1 MTHQYDSSPY
11 YTYLHTLLCIPIEGL
26 SPVFAGGKQAELYT
40 GTFEEAEANSLWTLW
55 EKTSGPP
62 APPAP
67 PAPPTQPF
75 KVEYTLKNMSVKVYL
90 PVIQNVTVEVWVD
103 ATTQALRVESVGD
116 LEHKLEAT
124 LEVWRTKLGPYP
136 FSFQTCYSNIT
147 VTPDKVVQTSASTSS
162 TSSSYVTDDN
172 AASNSSGGGGGSGSN
187 GGGGGRGAGGGASGG
202 AGLLF
207 YHRNPS
213 SATPSSMFNRDLT
226 NQQMPS
232 KVRKIHISQFT
243 IHGLRFTAYSSRFR
257 LRVVKQV
264 LEFCKQTN

>member
-162 TSSSYVTDDN
+162 TTSSYVTDDN
-172 AASNSSGGGGGSGSN
+172 AASNSSGGGGG
-187 GGGGGRGAGGGASGG
+187 GGRGAGGGAGGG